1 MKLARTSL
9 IAAFTLAMTC
19 TFAAAASAQ
28 GLAPPAPLP
37 PEEREEESSTAKDL
51 DTSQKKDSKR
61 GLEWIYVDLQGGFQ
75 IVGLRTFNLDEEN
88 FTGGFVATESQ
99 GFVTSAGVGL
109 RLVFL
114 TFGARARVGFFESWD
129 LFSVGGELGLRLPFG
144 NLEPHFNL
152 GGGYTALG
160 SFESSLKSG
169 AVEKALDQTD
179 IAGFYVRAGAGV
191 DYYITPTFSVGA
203 LASFEVLGLTRPAL
217 DASKINELKADSS
230 LTDVQKRKADL
241 LAFEGTSY
249 GAAGTAMAVVGLHF

>member
-1 MKLARTSL
+1 VKLARTSL
-9 IAAFTLAMTC
+9 IAAFTLATTC

-37 PEEREEESSTAKDL
+37 PEEREEESSTARDL
-51 DTSQKKDSKR
+51 DDSTKKDSKR
-61 GLEWIYVDLQGGFQ
+61 GLEWLYVDVQGGAQ
-75 IVGLRTFNLDEEN
+75 IVGLRTFNLDEAN
-88 FTGGFVATESQ
+88 FTADFVETETQ
-99 GFVTSAGVGL
+99 GFVTSLGVGV

-114 TFGARARVGFFESWD
+114 TIGARARVGLFDQWD

-169 AVEKALDQTD
+169 AVEKALDETQ
-179 IAGFYVRAGAGV
+179 IAGFYVRAGAGI

-203 LASFEVLGLTRPAL
+203 LASFEVLGLTRPGL
-217 DASKINELKADSS
+217 DPTKIAEIKSDPT
-230 LTDVQKRKADL
+230 LTDIQKKKADL
-241 LAFEGTSY
+241 LEFEGTSY
-249 GAAGTAMAVVGLHF
+249 GAAGTAMAVVGIHF